1 MRASGR
7 GFACHWTCCEA
18 SALGCTCAC
27 YDEGIC
33 CEEVFGSSP
42 QAFHCL
48 SALEGIS
55 PGHHAVSAHIV
66 VRTGMSRRQSI
77 DMYVCA
83 STSTVHACRCLLPQ
97 WPCPSTWACRPAS
110 PRTAQGSWS
119 TACCCPSSMRPS
131 SCSWRSA
138 LEGIPLQHCASC
150 CPHGLY
156 VTPRLSRNCLSW
168 CSGHVW
174 TSLQFLLH
182 CVFWPMC
189 SVHKESFYRTGPILR
204 VQCVWLITWLQ
215 SLCVL

>member
-110 PRTAQGSWS
+110 PQD
-119 TACCCPSSMRPS
+119 RPGFLVN
-131 SCSWRSA
+131 RM
-138 LEGIPLQHCASC
+138 LLPLINEAF
-150 CPHGLY
+150 
-156 VTPRLSRNCLSW
+156 
-168 CSGHVW
+168 
-174 TSLQFLLH
+174 FLLMEVSTRGH
-182 CVFWPMC
+182 SPATLCKLLPAWLVCDSQALQKLSQLVFRSC
-189 SVHKESFYRTGPILR
+189 LDLSSILA
-204 VQCVWLITWLQ
+204 
-215 SLCVL
+215 SLCFLAYV